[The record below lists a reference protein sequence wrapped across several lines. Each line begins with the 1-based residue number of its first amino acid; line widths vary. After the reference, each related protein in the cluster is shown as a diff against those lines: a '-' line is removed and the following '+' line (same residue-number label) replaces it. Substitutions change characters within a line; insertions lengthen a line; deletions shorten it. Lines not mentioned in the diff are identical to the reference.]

1 MVFGNNAA
9 VAADGTVFFSDS
21 STQHGIEHWK
31 KDFVEDT
38 RTGRLPR
45 LDPDGTVTVVQD
57 GLAFANGVVL
67 AADESFVERLQR
79 GPKWLRRHVT
89 RIPQRLQPK
98 PRHTVRVQAYDD
110 AGALVRDV
118 SIDTPDFHLVTGVRE
133 HAGRLWLGSLEEPAV
148 AVVDVD
154 V

>member
-1 MVFGNNAA
+1 M
-9 VAADGTVFFSDS
+9 
-21 STQHGIEHWK
+21 
-31 KDFVEDT
+31 
-38 RTGRLPR
+38 
-45 LDPDGTVTVVQD
+45 
-57 GLAFANGVVL
+57 
-67 AADESFVERLQR
+67 
-79 GPKWLRRHVT
+79 
-89 RIPQRLQPK
+89 
-98 PRHTVRVQAYDD
+98 QAYDD